1 VQRTGMGERTSASG
15 GKARQAFG
23 KSGSGGTS
31 AAGDKASEP
40 AGRSTRHTPGNVQ
53 GALDKMAA
61 GMGERRRAR
70 EEARERAR
78 HGEQGEQ
85 GESA

>member
-1 VQRTGMGERTSASG
+1 MGERTSGSG

-23 KSGSGGTS
+23 KSGGERVSDGADQGK
-31 AAGDKASEP
+31 AGP
-40 AGRSTRHTPGNVQ
+40 RRHAPSNVQ

-70 EEARERAR
+70 EEARERAS
-78 HGEQGEQ
+78 Q

>member
-1 VQRTGMGERTSASG
+1 MGERTSAAG

-23 KSGSGGTS
+23 KSASEKAAASDGSEG
-31 AAGDKASEP
+31 KASEP
-40 AGRSTRHTPGNVQ
+40 GRTARHSPGNVQ

-70 EEARERAR
+70 EEARERAAS
-78 HGEQGEQ
+78 

>member
-1 VQRTGMGERTSASG
+1 MGERTSGAG

-23 KSGSGGTS
+23 KSASEK
-31 AAGDKASEP
+31 AAASDGKASDP
-40 AGRSTRHTPGNVQ
+40 GRTARHSPGNVQ

-70 EEARERAR
+70 EEARERAAA
-78 HGEQGEQ
+78 

>member
-1 VQRTGMGERTSASG
+1 MGERTSASG

-23 KSGSGGTS
+23 KSGSERTAGTEGR
-31 AAGDKASEP
+31 AAEP
-40 AGRSTRHTPGNVQ
+40 GRPSRHSPGNVQ

-70 EEARERAR
+70 EEARERAS
-78 HGEQGEQ
+78 Q

>member
-1 VQRTGMGERTSASG
+1 MGERTSGSG

-23 KSGSGGTS
+23 KS
-31 AAGDKASEP
+31 AAEP
-40 AGRSTRHTPGNVQ
+40 RSTGDSKATDPGRPGRHSPGNVQ

-61 GMGERRRAR
+61 GRGERRRAR
-70 EEARERAR
+70 EEARERAAA
-78 HGEQGEQ
+78 

>member
-1 VQRTGMGERTSASG
+1 MGERTSGSG

-23 KSGSGGTS
+23 KSGGDRASDG
-31 AAGDKASEP
+31 AKAGP
-40 AGRSTRHTPGNVQ
+40 NRHAPSNVQ

-70 EEARERAR
+70 EEARERAS
-78 HGEQGEQ
+78 Q

>member
-1 VQRTGMGERTSASG
+1 MGERTSRSG

-23 KSGSGGTS
+23 KSGENRG
-31 AAGDKASEP
+31 AAAAAEGDSKADAP
-40 AGRSTRHTPGNVQ
+40 GRPSRHSPSNVQ

-70 EEARERAR
+70 EEARERAS
-78 HGEQGEQ
+78 Q

>member
-1 VQRTGMGERTSASG
+1 MGERTSGAG

-23 KSGSGGTS
+23 KS
-31 AAGDKASEP
+31 ASEKAASAGAEGKSGETP
-40 AGRSTRHTPGNVQ
+40 GRSARHAPSNVQ

-70 EEARERAR
+70 EEARERAAS
-78 HGEQGEQ
+78 

>member
-1 VQRTGMGERTSASG
+1 MGERTSGAG

-23 KSGSGGTS
+23 KSASEK
-31 AAGDKASEP
+31 AAGAAGSDGKSADAP
-40 AGRSTRHTPGNVQ
+40 GRSARHAPGNVQ

-70 EEARERAR
+70 EEARERAA
-78 HGEQGEQ
+78 G

>member
-1 VQRTGMGERTSASG
+1 MGERTSGSG

-23 KSGSGGTS
+23 KSAS
-31 AAGDKASEP
+31 DKAAASEGKAADP
-40 AGRSTRHTPGNVQ
+40 AEPGRAARHSPSNVQ
-53 GALDKMAA
+53 GALEKMAA

-70 EEARERAR
+70 EEARERAAS
-78 HGEQGEQ
+78 

>member
-1 VQRTGMGERTSASG
+1 MGERSSGSG

-23 KSGSGGTS
+23 RAS
-31 AAGDKASEP
+31 AERPVIDETGEPKASEAP
-40 AGRSTRHTPGNVQ
+40 ARSGRHAPSNVQ

-70 EEARERAR
+70 EEARERAAA
-78 HGEQGEQ
+78 